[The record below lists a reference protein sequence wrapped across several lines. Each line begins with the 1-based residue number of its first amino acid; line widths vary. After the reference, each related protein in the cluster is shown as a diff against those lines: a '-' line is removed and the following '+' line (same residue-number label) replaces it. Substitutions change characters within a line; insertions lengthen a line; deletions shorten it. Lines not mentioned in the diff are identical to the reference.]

1 MQSHISYKK
10 NIFVFFSFGVSL
22 NVWDK
27 KKILDR
33 ELDHYKKL
41 QKSDF
46 NLNFVTYGDK
56 SDLLYQKKLKKIKI
70 IPIFK
75 KIKKNFITKY
85 LIIFFAP
92 YILKSELK
100 NCDIIKT
107 HQVSGGLVAVICA
120 ILFKKKLIIRAGW
133 EPTKNSK
140 KWGIGFFKY
149 ILLIINSFISYKF
162 SDKIITTSIEIKK
175 FIKKTYSIKNEKI
188 IVIPNSLDVDKFKR
202 FNKKKEK
209 NRAINIS
216 RLEKQKNLFQ
226 LLKIC
231 KLANLNLDI
240 IGEGSQLNELKR
252 YAREIRVDVR
262 FLGQINNDKLPKIL
276 SKYIFYISTSKIE
289 GSPKTIIEAMSVE
302 LPIFGLKA
310 DGLNSLI
317 RNHKSGYLVSDR
329 NRLITKLKKI
339 KKDYAVLRKMG
350 KNSRVYAYNNFSLQ
364 KNIIIEKKIFK
375 DVLNEK

>member
-33 ELDHYKKL
+33 EVEHYKKL
-41 QKSDF
+41 QKNDF
-46 NLNFVTYGDK
+46 NLSFVTYGDK
-56 SDLLYQKKLKKIKI
+56 SDLLYQKKLKNIKI

-85 LIIFFAP
+85 LIIFFAS

-100 NCDIIKT
+100 KCDIIKT
-107 HQVSGGLVAVICA
+107 HQVSGGLIAVICA
-120 ILFKKKLIIRAGW
+120 ILNKKKLIVRAGW

-140 KWGIGFFKY
+140 KWGIGLFKY
-149 ILLIINSFISYKF
+149 ILFTINSLISYKF
-162 SDKIITTSIEIKK
+162 SNKIITTSKELKK
-175 FIKKTYSIKNEKI
+175 FIKKTYFIKNEKI
-188 IVIPNSLDVDKFKR
+188 IVIPNSLDMNKFKKSNK
-202 FNKKKEK
+202 NKK
-209 NRAINIS
+209 NRVINIS

-226 LLKIC
+226 LLNIC
-231 KLANLNLDI
+231 KSANLDLDI

-252 YAREIRVDVR
+252 YAREIGVNVK

-289 GSPKTIIEAMSVE
+289 GSPKTIMEAMSVE

-317 RNHKSGYLVSDR
+317 RNHESGYLATDT
-329 NRLITKLKKI
+329 NKLANKLKKI
-339 KKDYAVLRKMG
+339 KKDHTVLRKMG
-350 KNSRVYAYNNFSLQ
+350 KKARIYAYKNFSLQ
-364 KNIIIEKKIFK
+364 KNIITEKKIFK
-375 DVLNEK
+375 DILNEK

>member
-22 NVWDK
+22 SVWDK

-33 ELDHYKKL
+33 EVEHYKKL
-41 QKSDF
+41 QKNDF
-46 NLNFVTYGDK
+46 NLSFVTYGDK
-56 SDLLYQKKLKKIKI
+56 SDLLYQKKLKNIKI

-85 LIIFFAP
+85 LIIFFAS

-100 NCDIIKT
+100 KCDIIKT
-107 HQVSGGLVAVICA
+107 HQVSGGLIAVICA
-120 ILFKKKLIIRAGW
+120 ILNKKKLIVRAGW

-140 KWGIGFFKY
+140 KWGIGLFKY
-149 ILLIINSFISYKF
+149 ILLTINSLISYKF
-162 SDKIITTSIEIKK
+162 SNKIITTSKELKK
-175 FIKKTYSIKNEKI
+175 FIKKTYFIKNEKI
-188 IVIPNSLDVDKFKR
+188 IVIPNSLDMNKFKKSNK
-202 FNKKKEK
+202 NKK
-209 NRAINIS
+209 NRVINIS

-226 LLKIC
+226 LLNIC
-231 KLANLNLDI
+231 KSANLDLDI

-252 YAREIRVDVR
+252 YAREIGVNVK

-289 GSPKTIIEAMSVE
+289 GSPKTIMEAMSVE

-317 RNHKSGYLVSDR
+317 RNHESGYLATDT
-329 NRLITKLKKI
+329 NKLANKLKKI
-339 KKDYAVLRKMG
+339 KKDHTVLRKMG
-350 KNSRVYAYNNFSLQ
+350 KKARIYAYKNFSLQ

-375 DVLNEK
+375 DILNEK